1 MQTHQLKLL
10 EDTIE
15 NQNIVLDTIR
25 TMNADNLKETDSD
38 IDLFLGSEFDTARVN
53 LLKEYLEI
61 TLSDEST
68 KEV

>member
-53 LLKEYLEI
+53 LLKEYLEVNK
-61 TLSDEST
+61 LH
-68 KEV
+68 